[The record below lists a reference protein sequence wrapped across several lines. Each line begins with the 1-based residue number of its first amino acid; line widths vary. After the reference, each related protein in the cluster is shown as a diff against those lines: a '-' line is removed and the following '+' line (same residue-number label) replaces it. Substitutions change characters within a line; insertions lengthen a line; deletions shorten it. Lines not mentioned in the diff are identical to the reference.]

1 MKDLGELRYFLGI
14 EVIRSTDGIWLMQRQ
29 YALDMLSR
37 FGMTGC
43 KPITTPLEVNGKL
56 TQDGGE
62 LIDDVTMYRC
72 MVGSLIY
79 MTITRPDLSYAVG
92 LVSQFM
98 QSPRKPHL
106 DSVRRIMRYVKS
118 TIQYGLFYA
127 YGSDLH
133 LSGYT
138 DADWAGSPYDRR
150 STSGYSFTLGSGAV
164 SWSSKKQPTVALSS
178 TEAEYR
184 GAALAACEIDWLCT
198 LLHSL
203 DIVVDYAVVLYCDNM
218 SSIKLSS
225 NPVFH
230 ARTKHIEVHYHFIRE
245 KVIAGEIDLQ
255 HVSTTMQVADI
266 FTKSLGTEKFQQF
279 RNSLGVMSIDVSLR
293 GSVEISS
300 SKSHCIQ
307 EDVG

>member
-1 MKDLGELRYFLGI
+1 M
-14 EVIRSTDGIWLMQRQ
+14 
-29 YALDMLSR
+29 
-37 FGMTGC
+37 
-43 KPITTPLEVNGKL
+43 
-56 TQDGGE
+56 
-62 LIDDVTMYRC
+62 
-72 MVGSLIY
+72 
-79 MTITRPDLSYAVG
+79 
-92 LVSQFM
+92 
-98 QSPRKPHL
+98 
-106 DSVRRIMRYVKS
+106 
-118 TIQYGLFYA
+118 
-127 YGSDLH
+127 H

-150 STSGYSFTLGSGAV
+150 STSGYSFTLGTGAV

-178 TEAEYR
+178 NEAEYR

-266 FTKSLGTEKFQQF
+266 FTKSLGTEEFQQF

-300 SKSHCIQ
+300 SKSRRIQ
-307 EDVG
+307 EDAR